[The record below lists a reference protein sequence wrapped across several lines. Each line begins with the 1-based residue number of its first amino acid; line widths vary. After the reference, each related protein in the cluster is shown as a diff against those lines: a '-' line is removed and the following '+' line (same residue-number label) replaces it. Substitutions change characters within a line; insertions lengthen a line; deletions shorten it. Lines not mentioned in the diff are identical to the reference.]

1 MLLALFPELTFLC
14 VVVTSVV
21 SCKEKAQ
28 DVAKSRNT

>member
-1 MLLALFPELTFLC
+1 MLLVSRALFTFLC